1 MTAEASYLQK
11 RDYQAVAY
19 THFLVDVLNSSRSL
33 LVAILAVLIGLSN
46 TQVGIVLLLYNVGN
60 ALSQPLFGRLADRI
74 GARWLV
80 TGGVGWMVFFFS
92 LAAVAPPWPA
102 LFALT
107 VAGLGSGAF
116 HPTGTMVA
124 SQSSE
129 KQRTQATSIFFMSGQ
144 LGLFSGPILAGLLL
158 ENFGRGGYIVL
169 PLWALSALLMG
180 WFWLSPG
187 QAHPE
192 IEIAQVGQVSVQA
205 IWQRL
210 RTPLALQL
218 GLIIFCTSTISM
230 SAINFA
236 PKLFT
241 EQGYGASYVGLLTGI
256 LMLGSAVGG
265 VVGGLIA
272 DRRNGRL
279 VIRIAT
285 LAVIL
290 PVIFYVNAGDVL
302 RLVLLLTAGFFVGM
316 PHSVLVLM
324 VHNLLPGQRATASG
338 LALGFMFF
346 SGSVG
351 ALAVGAVADQ
361 IGLGLT
367 LQLTAA
373 LAVVAFGATL
383 FLPVSSGEVSV
394 SGEELFFE
402 LEE

>member
-33 LVAILAVLIGLSN
+33 LVAVLAVLIGLSN